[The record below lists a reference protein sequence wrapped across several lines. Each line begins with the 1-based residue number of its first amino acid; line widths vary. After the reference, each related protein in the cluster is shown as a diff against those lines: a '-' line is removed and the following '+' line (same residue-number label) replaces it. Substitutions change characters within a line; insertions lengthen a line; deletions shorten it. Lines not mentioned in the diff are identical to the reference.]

1 MTKQFPADRP
11 HRAAAARTA
20 PDASVPR
27 LDAGRVVERVQALI
41 EPIVA
46 VHHCEIVSVE
56 LRREPIGMVLRLY
69 VERLGHDPRNAV
81 GGVTLESCTAISRDV
96 SAALDV
102 HEIIDHAYNLEVS
115 SPGLDRPLVKPA
127 DFVRFAGQK
136 ARLHLSQETPLH
148 PKRKGYKGIILAAD
162 EHEIRFRDEDVG
174 EVTIPQTSVEK
185 ASLVYEAPVKTKPG
199 KQASP
204 RATAKK
210 DGGAKE
216 PKPKSASAEPGD
228 AESSSGAT
236 HHARRS

>member
-1 MTKQFPADRP
+1 
-11 HRAAAARTA
+11 
-20 PDASVPR
+20 
-27 LDAGRVVERVQALI
+27 VVERVQEI
-41 EPIVA
+41 VEPLVA
-46 VHHCEIVSVE
+46 VHHCELVALE
-56 LRREPIGMVLRLY
+56 LRAEPSGWVLRLY

-81 GGVTLESCTAISRDV
+81 GGVTLEACTAISRDV

-102 HEIIDHAYNLEVS
+102 NELIDHAYNLEVS
-115 SPGLDRPLVKPA
+115 SPGLDRPLAKPA
-127 DFVRFAGQK
+127 DFVRFAGLR
-136 ARLHLSQETPLH
+136 ARLHLSQETAAH
-148 PKRKGYKGIILAAD
+148 PKRKGYKGTILAAD
-162 EHEIRFRDEDVG
+162 EREIHFRDDDVG
-174 EVTIPQTSVEK
+174 EVTIPQASVEK

-199 KQASP
+199 KKAAP